1 MHKICVISNGS
12 IYVSLLDIVT
22 VYGGFYALK
31 DNSICIYLGVN
42 SYTIPFDKATYSNG
56 AWYINVLWLQN
67 LNIRIK
73 TDNNAVVL
81 QSDNS

>member
-1 MHKICVISNGS
+1 MHKICVVLNGS
-12 IYVSLLDIVT
+12 VYVSLLDIVT
-22 VYGGFYALK
+22 IYGGCYNLK
-31 DNSICIYLGVN
+31 GNSICIYLGVN
-42 SYTIPFDKATYSNG
+42 SYIIPFDKVIYSNG

-67 LNIRIK
+67 LKIRIT